1 MSLLERRSATFNT
14 LLPSLCDCLHT
25 KLAVYTSAFSLL
37 EVNADLLVGA
47 EEHVACHALHVACH
61 VSHVTRLTSHVT
73 RHTSHV
79 TRHSSQVKTTS
90 HAVLPTSGGD
100 DLKKV
105 AAAVMKRSARYCS
118 TCPDP

>member
-47 EEHVACHALHVACH
+47 EEHVACHALLVACH
-61 VSHVTRLTSHVT
+61 ASHVT
-73 RHTSHV
+73 RHT
-79 TRHSSQVKTTS
+79 SQVKTTS

>member
-47 EEHVACHALHVACH
+47 EEHVACHASRVA
-61 VSHVTRLTSHVT
+61 
-73 RHTSHV
+73 RHT
-79 TRHSSQVKTTS
+79 SQVKTTS